1 MTERKYRSL
10 RIGDLAPDFAL
21 QSQTGQVVSLHEIL
35 QRDAVVLYF
44 YLRDA
49 TPG

>member
-1 MTERKYRSL
+1 MTEPKHRTL
-10 RIGDLAPDFAL
+10 RVGDLAPDFSL

-35 QRDAVVLYF
+35 ERDTVVLYF